1 MKKFSILIA
10 ILFISYNCNSQN
22 LTSAEIHRIG
32 DYGKLWCVLKLF
44 HPEMAYNTINADSLF
59 TDNISD
65 LLSNPS
71 AGNFKNAVKK
81 MVNRL
86 HDPYTTIEEKKNA
99 NDSVQLANRSL
110 LKWLDDSIALVYFNN
125 EFMKKNQNDF
135 NNTGLIKL
143 IDTLKSAN
151 GIIIDIRKATSGSNE
166 YYLPDFMK
174 QLISFIADKN
184 VSYPSLRSRIH
195 YGHESETFMSF
206 YNQGWFLQ
214 NSSIIYKKQ
223 HAIHKPVCFL
233 INRFNNEISDA
244 IAAIQQEGIAKVI
257 ADDNLGNFEPA
268 AIYSMILSDSVNVNI
283 RLSEVIYSN
292 GNKTFSPDV
301 VIHRNKLKTEDSLI
315 HTAIRLF
322 KLKTEIKSPSA
333 LQLQNTFV
341 TGKVEGY
348 DSLAYPS
355 ASLRL
360 LGLMRYWSAI
370 EYFCANK
377 DRITKN
383 WDSVL
388 YEYVPKLLQA
398 EDSLDYTLTVA
409 RLITEIHDGHGWLS
423 SRIFSSLHAKAPE
436 IQLKYVE
443 GKTIV
448 YRIFND
454 SLKKIISIGDEIISV
469 DNIPIKKFRDSI
481 AQYIGASNNAALQR
495 DVTNY
500 AVAGKENTSAKL
512 NLLHNGKPTVISLYR
527 NKNWSEVAFAPE
539 TGLIWKK
546 INDKT
551 GYVDFGRLQVPQID
565 SMFNDFKNLDAI
577 ILDDRSYPQETVW
590 TLVNY
595 LTDKTVTPA
604 QGTTMIADTPDPLT
618 ATMQDQLWQTPVT
631 PNPLQFKGKIIILVN
646 ETTQSQ
652 AEYSCMVLQ
661 AAYKKVTIMGSQTAG
676 ADGDV
681 TGISIPGGIQTAFS
695 GHGIHYPDGRPT
707 QGIGIVPDIKFS
719 PTIKGI
725 KEGRD
730 EVLEKAIEFA
740 KTGK

>member
-1 MKKFSILIA
+1 MRKFSILIA

-86 HDPYTTIEEKKNA
+86 HDPYTAIEEKKNA
-99 NDSVQLANRSL
+99 NDSVQLSNRSL
-110 LKWLDDSIALVYFNN
+110 LKWLDDSIALVYFDN
-125 EFMKKNQNDF
+125 EFMSENQNNF
-135 NNTGLIKL
+135 NNAGLIKL

-151 GIIIDIRKATSGSNE
+151 GIIIDLRKATTSSNE

-233 INRFNNEISDA
+233 INRFNNDISDA
-244 IAAIQQEGIAKVI
+244 IAAMQQEGIAKVI
-257 ADDNLGNFEPA
+257 ADDSLGNFEPT

-322 KLKTEIKSPSA
+322 KLKTEIKPPSA

-348 DSLAYPS
+348 DSLAYPPVP
-355 ASLRL
+355 LRL
-360 LGLMRYWSAI
+360 LGLMRYWSTI

-398 EDSLDYTLTVA
+398 GDSLDYTLTVA
-409 RLITEIHDGHGWLS
+409 RLITEIHDGHGWLG

-469 DNIPIKKFRDSI
+469 DNIPIKKLRDSI

-500 AVAGKENTSAKL
+500 ALAGKEDTSAKI
-512 NLLHNGKPTVISLYR
+512 NLLHNGKPTVISLHR
-527 NKNWSEVAFAPE
+527 NKNWWEVASAPE
-539 TGLIWKK
+539 AGLIWKK

-577 ILDDRSYPQETVW
+577 ILDDRSYPHETVW

-595 LTDKTVTPA
+595 LTDKAVTSA
-604 QGTTMIADTPDPLT
+604 KGTTMIADTPDPLT
-618 ATMQDQLWQTPVT
+618 ATMQDQLWQIPVT

-661 AAYKKVTIMGSQTAG
+661 AAYKKVTIIGSQTAG